1 MQVQTGL
8 VHSPRRGTTQRC
20 RESPPARI
28 SRPSPGWISRDMH
41 ERAPRA
47 HPEIRNRRTAA
58 TPSAMPA
65 LRPTARRRHARPSR
79 QSPVR
84 VPCSGARVLQE
95 VSGPAAPAA
104 AADPGLRSRSGPAPA
119 RMRRGGM
126 SQCGAALCRSAARRC
141 NPVGDGAS
149 RQARSVA
156 GRSETLTE
164 YG

>member
-1 MQVQTGL
+1 M

-95 VSGPAAPAA
+95 VYGPQPP
-104 AADPGLRSRSGPAPA
+104 ADPRAPVA
-119 RMRRGGM
+119 QRPGTG
-126 SQCGAALCRSAARRC
+126 SDAARRHVAVRRGAATQLATARLGRLARW
-141 NPVGDGAS
+141 PGDQRRVLNMDRHHNS
-149 RQARSVA
+149 FFNTQHNV
-156 GRSETLTE
+156 TI
-164 YG
+164 